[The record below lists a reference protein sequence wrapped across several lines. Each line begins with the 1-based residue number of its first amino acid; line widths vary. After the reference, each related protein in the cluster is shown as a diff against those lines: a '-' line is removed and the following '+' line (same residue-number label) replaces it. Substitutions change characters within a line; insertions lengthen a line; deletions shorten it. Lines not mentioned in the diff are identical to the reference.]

1 MTWAR
6 PPPRSNRPS
15 ADTVVHA
22 RHDVTVEDQLRRA
35 AFGDCPETPVWRTA
49 ADGSARE
56 RWLAAVVLGGQGHY
70 AAAATL
76 LGSLLHD
83 RDRVV
88 ASLAASTFA
97 SHRRQLGGHT
107 AARGLDARALAAVPA
122 GGRVDPDG
130 IDADGARADALL
142 GLAADAIGAGRT
154 GEARRLHARVEPRGW
169 RAEVRHGWLAAEIEL
184 AEGNAGGAIGP
195 AETAAVTARAAGAV
209 RHTLKSEVVLG
220 TSLIVWGTADGMV
233 RGVELLECDLTHIT
247 KRDLWSLIWPTALVL
262 HDRDPSAAGNP
273 PVRATEALSC
283 VLRRADPIGRQL
295 ARESPWVPTALLR
308 SGEPPNADP
317 RSKFLTD

>member
-6 PPPRSNRPS
+6 PPRRSSRPS
-15 ADTVVHA
+15 ADSVVRA

-56 RWLAAVVLGGQGHY
+56 RWLTAVVLGGQGHY
-70 AAAATL
+70 AAAATALSAL
-76 LGSLLHD
+76 LRD

-88 ASLAASTFA
+88 ASLAASTLA
-97 SHRRQLGGHT
+97 SHRRQLGGHA
-107 AARGLDARALAAVPA
+107 AARVLDARALATAPA
-122 GGRVDPDG
+122 GGPADPDG
-130 IDADGARADALL
+130 VDAAGARADALL

-154 GEARRLHARVEPRGW
+154 GEARRLRARVDPRCWRTEVRRGW
-169 RAEVRHGWLAAEIEL
+169 VAAEIEL
-184 AEGNAGGAIGP
+184 AEGHAEGAIAP
-195 AETAAVTARAAGAV
+195 AEAAAATARTAGAV
-209 RHTLKSEVVLG
+209 RHVLKSDLVLG
-220 TSLIVWGTADGMV
+220 TSLIVWGTADGMD
-233 RGVELLECDLTHIT
+233 RGVELLECDLNHIT

-262 HDRDPSAAGNP
+262 LDRDPSAAGNP

-295 ARESPWVPTALLR
+295 ALDSPWVPTALLR

-317 RSKFLTD
+317 KSKFLTD

>member
-6 PPPRSNRPS
+6 PPRRSSRPS
-15 ADTVVHA
+15 ADYVVRE
-22 RHDVTVEDQLRRA
+22 RHDVSVGDQLRRA
-35 AFGDCPETPVWRTA
+35 AFGDRPEAPVWRTA

-70 AAAATL
+70 AAAATV
-76 LGSLLHD
+76 LGALLHD

-97 SHRRQLGGHT
+97 SHRRQLGGHA
-107 AARGLDARALAAVPA
+107 AARALDARALATAPSGGPA
-122 GGRVDPDG
+122 DPDG
-130 IDADGARADALL
+130 VDAAGARADALL

-154 GEARRLHARVEPRGW
+154 GESRRLQALVEPRCW
-169 RAEVRHGWLAAEIEL
+169 RTEVRRGWLAAETEL
-184 AEGNAGGAIGP
+184 AEGNAEGAIAP
-195 AETAAVTARAAGAV
+195 AEAAVATARKAGAV
-209 RHTLKSEVVLG
+209 RHVLKSEVLLG

-233 RGVELLECDLTHIT
+233 RGVELLECDLNHIT

-262 HDRDPSAAGNP
+262 LDRDPSAAGNP

-283 VLRRADPIGRQL
+283 VLRRADPVSRQVAL
-295 ARESPWVPTALLR
+295 ESPWVPSGLLR

-317 RSKFLTD
+317 QSKFLTD